1 MTSGI
6 GVFGGTFDPPHLGH
20 LILAAEARFQLELER
35 VLWVLTPFP
44 PHKEG
49 QPITPLHHRLE
60 MVRRVVAQDEGFELS
75 EVEMQRPGPH
85 YTVETLQLL
94 REKYPHERL
103 VLLLGGD
110 SLRDLPSWSR
120 PEQIIALCDEIGVMR
135 RPGDVL
141 DLGRLEG
148 LLPGIR
154 ERVRFVNAPLL
165 EISSREIRRRIAQ
178 GWPFRYYL
186 PPAVY
191 EYIQAQ
197 GLYHSLA
204 NASSQHG

>member
-1 MTSGI
+1 
-6 GVFGGTFDPPHLGH
+6 
-20 LILAAEARFQLELER
+20 
-35 VLWVLTPFP
+35 
-44 PHKEG
+44 
-49 QPITPLHHRLE
+49 
-60 MVRRVVAQDEGFELS
+60 MVQRVVAQDEGFELS
-75 EVEMQRPGPH
+75 DVEMRRPGPH

-94 REKYPHERL
+94 REKYPQERL

-120 PEQIIALCDEIGVMR
+120 PEQLIALCDEIGVMR

-141 DLGRLEG
+141 DLLSLDS

-191 EYIQAQ
+191 EYIQEH
-197 GLYHSLA
+197 GLYQSSTET
-204 NASSQHG
+204 SSQHG

>member
-1 MTSGI
+1 MNGI
-6 GVFGGTFDPPHLGH
+6 GIFGGTFDPPHLGH
-20 LILAAEARFQLELER
+20 LILAAEARFQLALAR

-49 QPITPLHHRLE
+49 RPITPLHHRLA
-60 MVRRVVAQDEGFELS
+60 MVQRVVAQDEGFEFS
-75 EVEMQRPGPH
+75 DVEIQRPAPH
-85 YTVETLQLL
+85 YTVETLQSL
-94 REKYPHERL
+94 REKYPQERL

-120 PEQIIALCDEIGVMR
+120 PDKLIALCDEIGVMR

-141 DLGRLEG
+141 DLLSLDS

-186 PPAVY
+186 PPAIY
-191 EYIQAQ
+191 EYIQEH
-197 GLYHSLA
+197 GLYQSA
-204 NASSQHG
+204 ADTSSQHG